1 MHTYIPGVLLG
12 KDFFKLFLLTYW
24 DAVDLWISNKQVQMP
39 VKKEKKEGEEKW
51 GEEMEMAKK
60 KKKKRSIT
68 QRSEHEP
75 ENNLRTG
82 HRKNAK

>member
-1 MHTYIPGVLLG
+1 
-12 KDFFKLFLLTYW
+12 
-24 DAVDLWISNKQVQMP
+24 
-39 VKKEKKEGEEKW
+39 
-51 GEEMEMAKK
+51 MEMAKK